1 MVKTVKTSQI
11 IGEGKYGCV
20 LKPSLKCRKTKKSFH
35 YKNKISKIMKTSESA
50 TEMVEYDIMK
60 RIDPSHQYYLGYPTK
75 CSPKKTEMAKKSVK
89 KCEHFSEKKLD
100 EYDLLVMEYGGLN
113 IKQFAHWVDKQ
124 SSNNSSKKYQKIMKD
139 FWLECRR
146 MFDGVL
152 LLKKNGV
159 LHNDLKPQNIVYDMK
174 KKRTNFIDF
183 GLTLFSKD
191 VRKMCEESKY
201 YNDSLHWSYP
211 PEIILTNKDKF
222 NKITEGEKSHTQF
235 SLREKEF
242 KDFVKDVEDDQD
254 GHINYFME
262 VTEKSFGYPLESETE
277 SPLLDM
283 VKQHIEDFHTFL
295 YKEIDEHSY
304 DDFMNAFINTMDVY
318 GLGVSL
324 IYLLHRTADLIPE
337 TVAKQLNA
345 LFLRML
351 HFNVFQ
357 RIGPEEA
364 KQEFETIIQGL

>member
-1 MVKTVKTSQI
+1 
-11 IGEGKYGCV
+11 
-20 LKPSLKCRKTKKSFH
+20 
-35 YKNKISKIMKTSESA
+35 
-50 TEMVEYDIMK
+50 
-60 RIDPSHQYYLGYPTK
+60 
-75 CSPKKTEMAKKSVK
+75 
-89 KCEHFSEKKLD
+89 
-100 EYDLLVMEYGGLN
+100 
-113 IKQFAHWVDKQ
+113 
-124 SSNNSSKKYQKIMKD
+124 MKD

-146 MFDGVL
+146 MFDGL
-152 LLKKNGV
+152 LLFKKNGV
-159 LHNDLKPQNIVYDMK
+159 LHNDVKPQNIVYDMK

-183 GLTLFSKD
+183 GLTLFSND

-201 YNDSLHWSYP
+201 YNNSLHWSYP

-222 NKITEGEKSHTQF
+222 NKITEGEKSQTQF
-235 SLREKEF
+235 ALREKEF

-262 VTEKSFGYPLESETE
+262 VTEKSYGHASDSETQ
-277 SPLLDM
+277 LLDM

-295 YKEIDEHSY
+295 FKEIDEHSY

-324 IYLLHRTADLIPE
+324 IYILHRTVDLIPE
-337 TVAKQLNA
+337 SVAKQLNA

-364 KQEFETIIQGL
+364 KQEFETIIKGL